1 MQRLLVP
8 IITLLAVLVV
18 AATTSAQRPPPG
30 GGGGATAAKPKPKPK
45 PAATRSWADASI
57 RTVTGQGLMGGRV
70 AGFRPNGTLS
80 AGALA
85 RLIAGLTDEPVALPA
100 DPTVPV
106 TMTQLAGR
114 LARGLGLGGAA
125 ASFDRAA
132 REAGLE
138 PPSRFGKEVAA
149 RLLLLRYNHPA
160 ASDGRELL
168 PRDKATRAEAA
179 YSAARILGFDG
190 SEVEGVQAAA
200 ETFALPALTPWQTR
214 LLTTAVRFIGYPYIW
229 GGTRE
234 TAEAPFGVRSRGG
247 FDCSGFVWRVFKLQ
261 SYSGASKLS
270 GVLRGRTTYEMS
282 GEVGRAKRIAFAR
295 LQPADVLFFGARGPR
310 SSPSEVNH
318 SGIYLGSGWMIQSSN
333 QGVAVVPL
341 AGWYRQRFAWAR
353 RPLSEAGLT

>member
-1 MQRLLVP
+1 MDGG
-8 IITLLAVLVV
+8 
-18 AATTSAQRPPPG
+18 RP
-30 GGGGATAAKPKPKPK
+30 AAKPKPKSK
-45 PAATRSWADASI
+45 PAVTRSWADASI
-57 RTVTGQGLMGGRV
+57 RTVTQNGLMGGRV
-70 AGFRPNGTLS
+70 AGSAPNATLS

-85 RLIAGLTDEPVALPA
+85 RLVAGLTDQPVALPA
-100 DPTVPV
+100 DPTASV

-114 LARGLGLGGAA
+114 LVRGLGLGAA
-125 ASFDRAA
+125 ATAFDSIVRD
-132 REAGLE
+132 AGLK

-160 ASDGRELL
+160 ASDGLELL

-179 YSAARILGFDG
+179 YSAARILGFEG
-190 SEVEGVQAAA
+190 SEVEGVRAAA
-200 ETFALPALTPWQTR
+200 ETFALPVLKPWQQR
-214 LLTTAVRFIGYPYIW
+214 VLTTAVRFIGYPYIW

-234 TAEAPFGVRSRGG
+234 TAESPFGVRSHGG

-261 SYSGASKLS
+261 SYSGASRLA
-270 GVLRGRTTYEMS
+270 GVLRGRTTFEMS

-295 LQPADVLFFGARGPR
+295 LQPADVLFFGARGPS

-318 SGIYLGSGWMIQSSN
+318 SGIYLGGGWMIQSSN

-353 RPLSEAGLT
+353 RPPPKPA